1 MRKIAVLAML
11 ALPVTAAAQ
20 PGNYYAQPPPPA
32 AAPALFEPKA
42 HLEIGIIAG
51 TPKGDWKELQSETS
65 PGFHL
70 QLGYTI
76 GQNISLF
83 GGLRYMRVEY
93 DEQALGVSDLELS
106 HRELQLGLR
115 FMSPISPSAKF
126 FVEGNLH
133 SATLTASVEGDSQQ
147 ESGMGL
153 GARAGLVFMV
163 DTKIGLGFA
172 VGYSSAD
179 VSFDEGD
186 EFEDAWLTGDASL
199 SFFF

>member
-20 PGNYYAQPPPPA
+20 PGATPYYAQPPEP
-32 AAPALFEPKA
+32 APALFEPKA
-42 HLEIGIIAG
+42 HLEIGLIAG
-51 TPKGDWKELQSETS
+51 TPKGDWEQLDSETS

-93 DEQALGVSDLELS
+93 NEQTLGTTDLELS

-115 FMSPISPSAKF
+115 YMSPISPSAKF
-126 FVEGNLH
+126 FLEGNIH
-133 SATLTASVEGDSQQ
+133 SATLTASTQGESEQ

-153 GARAGLVFMV
+153 GVRAGLVFMV
-163 DTKIGLGFA
+163 DTKIGLGVA

-179 VSFDEGD
+179 ITAGED